1 MHRSAS
7 FLAFFLGGAY
17 VATSMTIPVTVLTG
31 FLGSGKTTLL
41 NRLLRDERLAD
52 ALVLVNEVGAVPLD
66 HLLVSEVRED
76 VVVLASGCVCCSVRN
91 DLVRTLCDA
100 YVQATRG
107 TMKRFSRVFLETTGL
122 ADPTAVVQTLVK
134 NGLVARG
141 FHLDQIVTTFDA
153 VLGVQTLLR
162 HEEAQR
168 QLALAD
174 RVVITK
180 CDELQPLGADTNSD
194 DLTRIEEL
202 LAVRSPLAT
211 VQRAF
216 RGETDLTP
224 IIAGRARGELPEA
237 RPKRGLAMAT
247 DPAVKP
253 IEDAVHGDVRTASVI
268 LEQPVPFAI
277 LSAWIA
283 MISQIHGDKI
293 LRLKGIVATTDD
305 PSQSGPADGCE
316 QPVVL
321 QAVQHVVYPP
331 ERLRAWP
338 SEDHRS
344 RIVLIVRGMEDPLFA
359 GLVASLE
366 ALGRS

>member
-1 MHRSAS
+1 
-7 FLAFFLGGAY
+7 
-17 VATSMTIPVTVLTG
+17 MTIPVTVLTG

-91 DLVRTLCDA
+91 DLVRALCDA

-107 TMKRFSRVFLETTGL
+107 TMKPFSRVFLETTGL

-141 FHLDQIVTTFDA
+141 FHLDQILTTFDA

-174 RVVITK
+174 RVIVTK
-180 CDELQPLGADTNSD
+180 CDELQPREASVDAP
-194 DLTRIEEL
+194 DLARIEEL
-202 LAVRSPLAT
+202 LAVRSPLAA
-211 VQRAF
+211 VQRSF

-224 IIAGRARGELPEA
+224 LLTSRQRGELPDA
-237 RPKRGLAMAT
+237 RPKRSLALAH
-247 DPAVKP
+247 DPAEPRV
-253 IEDAVHGDVRTASVI
+253 EAVHGDVRTATVL
-268 LEQPVPFAI
+268 LEQAIPFAI
-277 LSAWIA
+277 LSAWLA

-293 LRLKGIVATTDD
+293 LRLKGIVATTD
-305 PSQSGPADGCE
+305 G
-316 QPVVL
+316 VVVV

-331 ERLRAWP
+331 ERLPSWP

-344 RIVLIVRGMEDPLFA
+344 RVVLIVRGIEAPLFA
-359 GLVASLE
+359 GIVASLE
-366 ALGRS
+366 ALGRP

>member
-1 MHRSAS
+1 
-7 FLAFFLGGAY
+7 
-17 VATSMTIPVTVLTG
+17 
-31 FLGSGKTTLL
+31 
-41 NRLLRDERLAD
+41 
-52 ALVLVNEVGAVPLD
+52 
-66 HLLVSEVRED
+66 
-76 VVVLASGCVCCSVRN
+76 
-91 DLVRTLCDA
+91 
-100 YVQATRG
+100 
-107 TMKRFSRVFLETTGL
+107 MKRFSRVFLETTGL

-174 RVVITK
+174 RIVITK
-180 CDELQPLGADTNSD
+180 CDELQPLGPDAGSD

-202 LAVRSPLAT
+202 LAVRSPLASI
-211 VQRAF
+211 QRSF
-216 RGETDLTP
+216 HGETDLTP
-224 IIAGRARGELPEA
+224 LLAGRPRGEFPEA
-237 RPKRGLAMAT
+237 RPKRSLAMAT
-247 DPAVKP
+247 DEASYGRNA
-253 IEDAVHGDVRTASVI
+253 EAESALHGDVRTASVI
-268 LEQPVPFAI
+268 LEQPIPFAI

-293 LRLKGIVATTDD
+293 LRLKGIVATTDG
-305 PSQSGPADGCE
+305 PSQGPLSRDTAPA
-316 QPVVL
+316 PVVI

-344 RIVLIVRGMEDPLFA
+344 RLVLIVRGMESPLFE
-359 GLVASLE
+359 GLVASLQ
-366 ALGRS
+366 ALGK